1 MLIKFP
7 TKQNT
12 LSYCL
17 KRLNVSWNKLACLL
31 TVEGSLV
38 STWIYTVWQLA
49 DIWRICLI
57 GGPVE
62 THFWNESE
70 ILHGSFLFEYQFSSL
85 LSQKN
90 CLESEKKSQL
100 LYFELFARL
109 TEVWNEASA
118 TVSVKPL
125 NSRSCRVSCISD
137 HWGAGTC
144 FLCLLIKT
152 TTHSSTIG
160 VLVISLHLSQ
170 ITGMADR

>member
-17 KRLNVSWNKLACLL
+17 KGLNVSWNKLACLL

-90 CLESEKKSQL
+90 CLESEKRVNCFIWAFCKTYWGMKRGERHSFCEAPL
-100 LYFELFARL
+100 TPGPAELRASPI
-109 TEVWNEASA
+109 TEVRE
-118 TVSVKPL
+118 
-125 NSRSCRVSCISD
+125 RVSC
-137 HWGAGTC
+137 
-144 FLCLLIKT
+144 
-152 TTHSSTIG
+152 
-160 VLVISLHLSQ
+160 VY
-170 ITGMADR
+170 